1 MGEGDPGHVRLHGTV
16 DEVTFLGAVVRIRIN
31 LPGDAGMAVVDT
43 FNNPH
48 LAVPARESAV
58 TFSFPAEACL
68 VLDGGGRDAVAAAAS
83 AI

>member
-1 MGEGDPGHVRLHGTV
+1 
-16 DEVTFLGAVVRIRIN
+16 
-31 LPGDAGMAVVDT
+31 VDT

-68 VLDGGGRDAVAAAAS
+68 VLDGAGLDAVVAAET